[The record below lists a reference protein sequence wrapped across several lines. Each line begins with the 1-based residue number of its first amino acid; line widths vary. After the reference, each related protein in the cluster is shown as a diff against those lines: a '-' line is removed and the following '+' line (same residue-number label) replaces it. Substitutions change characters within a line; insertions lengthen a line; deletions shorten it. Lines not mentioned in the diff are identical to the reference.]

1 MISFSKRVDWHKNHT
16 YKHTRGLLFPEEFLG
31 TVKPWHNKV
40 LKGLQNCLG
49 GVSKQ
54 KILPRRKYGN
64 FHEEHFLIA
73 DLYYL
78 YVSPCYFRFFPLA
91 LDLGCGRGHISK
103 FLTKVGTCMYI
114 YRNKLPLLHSKMEIV
129 GTISRVEGVMS
140 SISRVKKMIE
150 KLWWPT
156 LFFLSY

>member
-1 MISFSKRVDWHKNHT
+1 MILFSKRVDWHKNHT
-16 YKHTRGLLFPEEFLG
+16 YKHTRGLLFPEKFSG
-31 TVKPWHNKV
+31 TVKRWHNKV

-54 KILPRRKYGN
+54 RTFQGENMEISMKNNIFWL
-64 FHEEHFLIA
+64 

-78 YVSPCYFRFFPLA
+78 YFSPCYFRFFPLA

-129 GTISRVEGVMS
+129 GTILRVEGVMS

-150 KLWWPT
+150 KL
-156 LFFLSY
+156 

>member
-1 MISFSKRVDWHKNHT
+1 MILFSKRVDWHKNHT
-16 YKHTRGLLFPEEFLG
+16 YKHTRGLLFPEKFSG
-31 TVKPWHNKV
+31 TVKRRHNKV

-64 FHEEHFLIA
+64 FHEEQHILIRSI
-73 DLYYL
+73 LSSIL
-78 YVSPCYFRFFPLA
+78 FSPCYFRFFPLA

-103 FLTKVGTCMYI
+103 FLTKVGACMYT
-114 YRNKLPLLHSKMEIV
+114 YWYKLPLLHSKMEIV
-129 GTISRVEGVMS
+129 RTILRVEGVMS

-150 KLWWPT
+150 KL
-156 LFFLSY
+156 

>member
-1 MISFSKRVDWHKNHT
+1 MISFSKRVDWHKNHA
-16 YKHTRGLLFPEEFLG
+16 YKHTRGLLFPEKFSG
-31 TVKPWHNKV
+31 IVKRWHNKV

-78 YVSPCYFRFFPLA
+78 FVSPCYFRFFPLA

-103 FLTKVGTCMYI
+103 FLTKVGACMYM
-114 YRNKLPLLHSKMEIV
+114 YWYKLPLLHSKMEIV
-129 GTISRVEGVMS
+129 RTIYVLRVWCPAYRG
-140 SISRVKKMIE
+140 
-150 KLWWPT
+150 
-156 LFFLSY
+156 